1 LGTRLLCSTFKGE
14 KDPEQKTLL
23 LFIPKN
29 PAGITAGMTTF
40 YSQPNPGNALA
51 SENKSRQP

>member
-1 LGTRLLCSTFKGE
+1 MR
-14 KDPEQKTLL
+14 KDPEKKTLL

-40 YSQPNPGNALA
+40 YSQPNPGNVLV

>member
-1 LGTRLLCSTFKGE
+1 MR

-29 PAGITAGMTTF
+29 PARITAGMTTF
-40 YSQPNPGNALA
+40 YSQPNPGNVLA
-51 SENKSRQP
+51 SENKSR

>member
-1 LGTRLLCSTFKGE
+1 MR
-14 KDPEQKTLL
+14 KDQDQKTLL
-23 LFIPKN
+23 LFMPKN

>member
-1 LGTRLLCSTFKGE
+1 MR
-14 KDPEQKTLL
+14 KDPEKKTLL
-23 LFIPKN
+23 LLIPKI

-40 YSQPNPGNALA
+40 YSQPNPGNVLV

>member
-1 LGTRLLCSTFKGE
+1 MK

-23 LFIPKN
+23 LSIPKI
-29 PAGITAGMTTF
+29 PAGITARMKTF
-40 YSQPNPGNALA
+40 YSHPNPGNALA

>member
-1 LGTRLLCSTFKGE
+1 MAAGIMR

-40 YSQPNPGNALA
+40 YSQPNQNLY
-51 SENKSRQP
+51 